1 MEKEIKIV
9 PPEGYIVDAENST
22 FECIKFKPKTV
33 DYETVARELFLN
45 KKKAYIPSSIKNAS
59 IGVNQ
64 YNYINSTNCTSKEQ
78 AKKLTAFNQL
88 INVAKYLNK
97 DWKPN
102 FNDST
107 EAKYII
113 LYRENEIIA
122 DCWYVNNFGIP
133 YFKTKAL
140 AEQAIEILGEETI
153 KLALS
158 QV

>member
-1 MEKEIKIV
+1 MQTEVKIV
-9 PPEGYIVDAENST
+9 SPEGYIVDAENST

-64 YNYINSTNCTSKEQ
+64 YNYTNSTNCTSKEQ

-88 INVAKYLNK
+88 INVAKYLNG
-97 DWKPN
+97 DWNPN
-102 FNDST
+102 FNNSA
-107 EAKYII
+107 EVKYLI
-113 LYRENEIIA
+113 LYQKDEIIIT
-122 DCWYVNNFGIP
+122 CLYLNNFGIP
-133 YFKTKAL
+133 CFKTKAL
-140 AEQAIEILGEETI
+140 AEQAIKILGEETI